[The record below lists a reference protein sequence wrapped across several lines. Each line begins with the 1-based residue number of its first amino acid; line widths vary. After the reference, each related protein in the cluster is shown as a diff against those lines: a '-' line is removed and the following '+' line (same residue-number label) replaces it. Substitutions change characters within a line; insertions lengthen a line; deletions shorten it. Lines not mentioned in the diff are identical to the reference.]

1 MPPATVPSEARFRLP
16 RAPQYRS
23 LCGSASMLVPGSLS
37 FPDNAEI
44 CGKQVRRESLLT
56 TR

>member
-16 RAPQYRS
+16 RAPQYPS